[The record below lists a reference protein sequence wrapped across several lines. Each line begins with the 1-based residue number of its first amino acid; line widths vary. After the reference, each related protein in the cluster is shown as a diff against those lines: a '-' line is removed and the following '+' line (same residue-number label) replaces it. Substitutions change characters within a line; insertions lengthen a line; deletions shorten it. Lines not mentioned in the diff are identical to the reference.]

1 MTLNHSV
8 KSNGCKITKYYDD
21 DSQLINDIKLK
32 TSNLNVLS
40 FGAFMKIILNCI
52 DSAQSEKL
60 NSLQYFQC
68 WYNTLLLS
76 KSIGRK
82 NMDEL
87 ITLLADLVIEESIT
101 LMTNN
106 NTQHLIGVGLYLKF
120 IHKYI
125 LSLWKEETG

>member
-1 MTLNHSV
+1 MRCSSLNQLEELTMNVIVLAHNITDERSEV
-8 KSNGCKITKYYDD
+8 LESMPIDDIKSFCKSNGCKITKYYDD

-68 WYNTLLLS
+68 WYNTFTTI
-76 KSIGRK
+76 KVNWEEEYGRI
-82 NMDEL
+82 NH
-87 ITLLADLVIEESIT
+87 ITR
-101 LMTNN
+101 
-106 NTQHLIGVGLYLKF
+106 
-120 IHKYI
+120 
-125 LSLWKEETG
+125 